1 MATREQYKRYV
12 AEFKQLEREFKQ
24 SGKIMDDAQ
33 MMTKDEYDYMYAAW
47 TQENSGDRKKL
58 TNIPKQIA
66 EKQAYHFTRD
76 HAELIAEAFK
86 KIDPE
91 SKISLKEIRM
101 NQTKPVMDMWEVIQA
116 EKEQLM
122 AEQGLSA
129 QAAQEVISTYYFG
142 SV

>member
-1 MATREQYKRYV
+1 MATKEQYKRYV
-12 AEFKQLEREFKQ
+12 AEFRQLEKEFKQ

-33 MMTKDEYDYMYAAW
+33 MMTKDEYDYYYTAW
-47 TQENSGDRKKL
+47 TQENAGDRKRL

-76 HAELIAEAFK
+76 HAEKIAEAFK

-91 SKISLKEIRM
+91 SRFSLQEIRM
-101 NQTKPVMDMWEVIQA
+101 NQTKSVQDMWEVIKA
-116 EKEQLM
+116 ERDQLI
-122 AEQGLSA
+122 ADGLSSE
-129 QAAQEVISTYYFG
+129 AAQEIISTYYFG

>member
-12 AEFKQLEREFKQ
+12 AEFKQLEKEFKQ
-24 SGKIMDDAQ
+24 SGKLIDDDH
-33 MMTKDEYDYMYAAW
+33 MMSKDEYDYMYAAW
-47 TQENSGDRKKL
+47 IQENAGDRKKL

-66 EKQAYHFTRD
+66 EKQAYHYTRD
-76 HAELIAEAFK
+76 HAEVIAEAFK

-91 SKISLKEIRM
+91 SKISIKEIRM
-101 NQTKPVMDMWEVIQA
+101 NQTKPVMEMWDLIQA

-129 QAAQEVISTYYFG
+129 EAAQEVISTYYFG
-142 SV
+142 SL

>member
-12 AEFKQLEREFKQ
+12 AEFEQLKKEFGK
-24 SGKIMDDAQ
+24 SSKIMDDAQ

-47 TQENSGDRKKL
+47 TQENAGNRKKL

-76 HAELIAEAFK
+76 HAEKIAKAFK

-91 SKISLKEIRM
+91 SKFSLQEIRM
-101 NQTKPVMDMWEVIQA
+101 NQTKSVQDMWDVIKA
-116 EKEQLM
+116 ERDQLI
-122 AEQGLSA
+122 ADGLGSK
-129 QAAQEVISTYYFG
+129 AAQEIISTYYFG

>member
-12 AEFKQLEREFKQ
+12 AEFRQLEKEFKQ

-47 TQENSGDRKKL
+47 IQENAGDRKKL
-58 TNIPKQIA
+58 TNIPKLIV
-66 EKQAYHFTRD
+66 EKQAYDFTRD

-91 SKISLKEIRM
+91 NKISLKEIRM
-101 NQTKPVMDMWEVIQA
+101 NQTKPVLEMWDVIQA
-116 EKEQLM
+116 EKE
-122 AEQGLSA
+122 
-129 QAAQEVISTYYFG
+129 
-142 SV
+142 

>member
-1 MATREQYKRYV
+1 MATKEQYKRYV
-12 AEFKQLEREFKQ
+12 AEFKQLEREFRQ
-24 SGKIMDDAQ
+24 SGKTMDDAK

-47 TQENSGDRKKL
+47 AQENAGDRKKL
-58 TNIPKQIA
+58 SNIPKQIA

-91 SKISLKEIRM
+91 SKFSLQEIRM
-101 NQTKPVMDMWEVIQA
+101 NQTKSVQDMWDVIKA
-116 EKEQLM
+116 ERDQLI
-122 AEQGLSA
+122 ADGLSSE
-129 QAAQEVISTYYFG
+129 AAQKVISTYYFG

>member
-12 AEFKQLEREFKQ
+12 AEFRQLEKEFKQ

-33 MMTKDEYDYMYAAW
+33 MMSKDEYDYMYAAW
-47 TQENSGDRKKL
+47 TQENAGNRKKL

-76 HAELIAEAFK
+76 HAEKIAEAFK

-91 SKISLKEIRM
+91 SRFSLQEIRM
-101 NQTKPVMDMWEVIQA
+101 NQTKSVKEMWDVIKA
-116 EKEQLM
+116 ERDRLI
-122 AEQGLSA
+122 ADGLSSE
-129 QAAQEVISTYYFG
+129 AAQEIISAYYFG